1 MPGHNSELVVE
12 AELLGVF
19 TMSWDSVMVK
29 VKDTN
34 NNLLPV
40 LLPEQVERQDPS

>member
-19 TMSWDSVMVK
+19 TMSWDNIMMK

-34 NNLLPV
+34 INLLPV
-40 LLPEQVERQDPS
+40 LLPEQVKGQDPS